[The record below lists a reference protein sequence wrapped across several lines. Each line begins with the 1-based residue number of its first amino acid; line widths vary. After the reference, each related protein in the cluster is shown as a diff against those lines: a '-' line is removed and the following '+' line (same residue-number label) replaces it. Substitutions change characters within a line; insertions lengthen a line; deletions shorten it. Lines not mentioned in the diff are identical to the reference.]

1 MVHQVTPTGNDEPVQ
16 ISAKADY
23 AMRALL
29 VLAADPT
36 GAPIKGQVIADRQ
49 NLPMKLVENTLGDLK
64 RSGLVISQ
72 RGSSGGY
79 RLGKPAS
86 LITVADVVR
95 AVDGPMA
102 EIRGQRPELVS
113 YEGPAEH
120 LQTVWI
126 ATRASLRSILEHVT
140 LADIVTGRLPEHIVS
155 IASAPDAWKAR

>member
-1 MVHQVTPTGNDEPVQ
+1 MQ

-29 VLAADPT
+29 VLAAEPDH
-36 GAPIKGQVIADRQ
+36 AAIKGQVIADSQ
-49 NLPMKLVENTLGDLK
+49 QMPMKFVENTLGALK

-79 RLGKPAS
+79 RLGKPAH

-102 EIRGQRPELVS
+102 EIRGHRPETVT

-140 LADIVTGRLPEHIVS
+140 LADIASGQLPEHIVT